1 MSEHLLVSIAREKF
15 NNLQVDP
22 VHLVD
27 DIESNNFLND
37 IVTYPHAYVLACCMD
52 RQIKAE
58 RAWMIPCKIKKIL
71 VVFQLSN

>member
-27 DIESNNFLND
+27 DIESNNFL
-37 IVTYPHAYVLACCMD
+37 
-52 RQIKAE
+52 
-58 RAWMIPCKIKKIL
+58 MI
-71 VVFQLSN
+71 